1 MRAMSRVAEF
11 ELRILLTVLRCGEE
25 AYAVAVHEDLET
37 RTKQSV
43 SLGAV
48 YITLDRLVRKGWL
61 QSRLGEPSAVRGGR
75 AKRYY
80 TVTRRGLTL
89 LRDECGTMQRLWAGL
104 GLVPER

>member
-61 QSRLGEPSAVRGGR
+61 QSRLYEVSFTCYKR
-75 AKRYY
+75 AKRS
-80 TVTRRGLTL
+80 
-89 LRDECGTMQRLWAGL
+89 CN
-104 GLVPER
+104 